1 MLQINEPAP
10 DFQALGSR
18 GQEIKLSDL
27 RGKKVVLYFYS
38 KDNTSGCTMEACDFR
53 DHYAE
58 FEQAETVIIGV
69 SKDPMGSHHKFI
81 EKYNLPFVLVSD
93 PELKILQAYGVW
105 KEKNMYGKKTMGV
118 ERTTV
123 IIDEQGIIKKIYP
136 KVKVKGHV
144 EKVLEDLKS
153 L

>member
-10 DFQALGSR
+10 DFQAMSSR
-18 GQEIKLSDL
+18 GHEIRLKDL
-27 RGKKVVLYFYS
+27 RGKKVVLYFYP
-38 KDNTSGCTMEACDFR
+38 KDNTAGCTMEACDFR

-58 FEQAETVIIGV
+58 FEKADTVVIGV
-69 SKDPMGSHHKFI
+69 SKDPMGSHHKFV
-81 EKYNLPFVLVSD
+81 EKYQLPFVLISD
-93 PELKILQAYGVW
+93 PDLEIIKAYDVW

-123 IIDEQGIIKKIYP
+123 LIDEEGIVRKIYP

-144 EKVLEDLKS
+144 EKVLEDIKNI
-153 L
+153 